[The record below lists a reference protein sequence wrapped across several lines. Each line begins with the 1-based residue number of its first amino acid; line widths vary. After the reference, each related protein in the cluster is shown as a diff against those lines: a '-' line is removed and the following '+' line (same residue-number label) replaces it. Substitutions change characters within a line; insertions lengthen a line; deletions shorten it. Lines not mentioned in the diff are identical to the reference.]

1 VSEDEGGF
9 IAAAA
14 HELIPKCGKF
24 TETLPKFRDL
34 ISWNPTEMIL
44 DVKITLRPFRS
55 IEI

>member
-1 VSEDEGGF
+1 VTDDEGGF

-34 ISWNPTEMIL
+34 ISGNPTEMVSK
-44 DVKITLRPFRS
+44 VKNSQR
-55 IEI
+55 